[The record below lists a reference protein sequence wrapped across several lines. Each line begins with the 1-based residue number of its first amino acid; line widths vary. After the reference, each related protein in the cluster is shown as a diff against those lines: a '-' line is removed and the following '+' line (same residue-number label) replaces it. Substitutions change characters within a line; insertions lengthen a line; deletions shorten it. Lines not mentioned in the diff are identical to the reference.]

1 LLLET
6 ICHRQHLPQELHHPK
21 AETHKPIVET
31 RMSFENLFKQ
41 VYNIPS
47 IPKLVQE
54 LINNFNNE
62 DSNTREI
69 AKKLQMDQA
78 LSAKVLRLANSARYG
93 AGRKINSIDSAV
105 IILGF
110 DTLKTL
116 VIASGVTSACKN
128 IPGLNQ
134 KQFWRT
140 SFSVANIA
148 KMLAKL
154 ARQDGEVVFT
164 CGMLHNIG
172 DTLLYLAHKD
182 QMLNIDALAA
192 TGVNK
197 SALEQTQFGCT
208 YMDVGAELARR
219 WNFPEEICQAIANQ
233 EQPEK
238 AGVNLTYPLLVNL
251 AVRINASLTA
261 GKMPAETV
269 RDMPQNHFADL
280 KIDTINLL
288 EQLTRL
294 LQQEDDIE
302 SFLH

>member
-1 LLLET
+1 
-6 ICHRQHLPQELHHPK
+6 
-21 AETHKPIVET
+21 
-31 RMSFENLFKQ
+31 MSIANLFNQ

-54 LINNFNNE
+54 LINNFDNE
-62 DSNTREI
+62 NSNSREI

-110 DTLKTL
+110 DSLKTL

-134 KQFWRT
+134 KQFWRP
-140 SFSVANIA
+140 SFSVANVA

-154 ARQDGEVVFT
+154 ARQDGDVAFT

-172 DTLLYLAHKD
+172 DTLLFLAHKD
-182 QMLNIDALAA
+182 QMLHINSVLQLEEAA
-192 TGVNK
+192 MTGVSK

-219 WNFPEEICQAIANQ
+219 WNFPEEICLAIANQ

-238 AGVNLTYPLLVNL
+238 TGTNVLYPLLINL
-251 AVRINASLTA
+251 AVRIHNSISS
-261 GKMPAETV
+261 GKMPAEVV
-269 RDMPQNHFADL
+269 RDLPQNHLADL
-280 KIDTINLL
+280 KIDNIKLL
-288 EQLTRL
+288 EQLTAM

-302 SFLH
+302 AFLS

>member
-1 LLLET
+1 
-6 ICHRQHLPQELHHPK
+6 
-21 AETHKPIVET
+21 
-31 RMSFENLFKQ
+31 MSIANLFNQ

-54 LINNFNNE
+54 LINNFDNE
-62 DSNTREI
+62 NSNSREI

-110 DTLKTL
+110 DSLKTL

-140 SFSVANIA
+140 SFAVANIA

-154 ARQDGEVVFT
+154 ARQDGDVAFT

-172 DTLLYLAHKD
+172 DTLLFLAHKD
-182 QMLNIDALAA
+182 QMLHINSVLQLEEAA
-192 TGVNK
+192 MTGVSK

-219 WNFPEEICQAIANQ
+219 WNFPEEICLAIANQ

-238 AGVNLTYPLLVNL
+238 TGTNVLYPLLINL
-251 AVRINASLTA
+251 AVRIHKSISS

-269 RDMPQNHFADL
+269 RDLPQNHLADL
-280 KIDTINLL
+280 KIDNIKLL
-288 EQLTRL
+288 EQLTAM

-302 SFLH
+302 AFLS

>member
-1 LLLET
+1 
-6 ICHRQHLPQELHHPK
+6 
-21 AETHKPIVET
+21 
-31 RMSFENLFKQ
+31 MSIANLFNQ

-54 LINNFNNE
+54 LINNFDNE
-62 DSNTREI
+62 NSNSREI

-110 DTLKTL
+110 DSLKTL

-154 ARQDGEVVFT
+154 ARQDGDVAFT

-172 DTLLYLAHKD
+172 DTLLFLAHKD
-182 QMLNIDALAA
+182 QMLHINSVLQLEEAA
-192 TGVNK
+192 MTGVSK

-219 WNFPEEICQAIANQ
+219 WNFPEEICLAIANQ

-238 AGVNLTYPLLVNL
+238 TGTNVLYPLLINL
-251 AVRINASLTA
+251 AVRIHNSISS
-261 GKMPAETV
+261 GKMPAEVV
-269 RDMPQNHFADL
+269 RDLPQNHLADL
-280 KIDTINLL
+280 KIDNIKLL
-288 EQLTRL
+288 EQLTAM

-302 SFLH
+302 AFLS

>member
-1 LLLET
+1 
-6 ICHRQHLPQELHHPK
+6 
-21 AETHKPIVET
+21 
-31 RMSFENLFKQ
+31 MSIASLFNQ

-54 LINNFNNE
+54 LINNFDNE
-62 DSNTREI
+62 MSNSREI

-105 IILGF
+105 IVLGF
-110 DTLKTL
+110 DSLKTL

-140 SFSVANIA
+140 SFAVANIA

-154 ARQDGEVVFT
+154 ARQDGDVAFT

-172 DTLLYLAHKD
+172 DTLLFLAHKD
-182 QMLNIDALAA
+182 QMLHIAA
-192 TGVNK
+192 VLQLEEAAMTGVSK

-219 WNFPEEICQAIANQ
+219 WNFPEEICLAIANQ
-233 EQPEK
+233 EKPEK
-238 AGVNLTYPLLVNL
+238 TGNNVVYPLLINL
-251 AVRINASLTA
+251 AVRIHKSLSS
-261 GKMPAETV
+261 GKMPAEAV
-269 RDMPQNHFADL
+269 CDLPQNHLADL
-280 KIDTINLL
+280 KIDSIKLL
-288 EQLTRL
+288 EQLTAM

-302 SFLH
+302 AFLS

>member
-1 LLLET
+1 
-6 ICHRQHLPQELHHPK
+6 
-21 AETHKPIVET
+21 
-31 RMSFENLFKQ
+31 MSIANLFNQ

-54 LINNFNNE
+54 LINNFDNE
-62 DSNTREI
+62 NSNSREI

-110 DTLKTL
+110 DSLKTL

-140 SFSVANIA
+140 SFSVANVA

-154 ARQDGEVVFT
+154 ARQDGDVAFT

-172 DTLLYLAHKD
+172 DTLLFLAHKD
-182 QMLNIDALAA
+182 QMLHINSVLQLEEAA
-192 TGVNK
+192 MTGVSK

-219 WNFPEEICQAIANQ
+219 WNFPEEICLAIANQ

-238 AGVNLTYPLLVNL
+238 TGTNVLYPLLINL
-251 AVRINASLTA
+251 AVRIHNSISS
-261 GKMPAETV
+261 GKMPAEV
-269 RDMPQNHFADL
+269 VGDLPQNHLADL
-280 KIDTINLL
+280 KIDNIKLL
-288 EQLTRL
+288 EQLTAM

-302 SFLH
+302 AFLS

>member
-1 LLLET
+1 
-6 ICHRQHLPQELHHPK
+6 
-21 AETHKPIVET
+21 
-31 RMSFENLFKQ
+31 MSIANLFNQ

-54 LINNFNNE
+54 LINNFDNE
-62 DSNTREI
+62 NSNSREI

-110 DTLKTL
+110 DSLKTL

-140 SFSVANIA
+140 SFSVANVA

-154 ARQDGEVVFT
+154 ARQDGDVAFT

-172 DTLLYLAHKD
+172 DTLLFLAHKD
-182 QMLNIDALAA
+182 QMLHINSVLQLEEAA
-192 TGVNK
+192 MTGVSK

-219 WNFPEEICQAIANQ
+219 WNFPEEICLAIANQ

-238 AGVNLTYPLLVNL
+238 TGTNVLYPLLINL
-251 AVRINASLTA
+251 AVRIHNSISS
-261 GKMPAETV
+261 GKMPAEVV
-269 RDMPQNHFADL
+269 RDLPQNHLADL
-280 KIDTINLL
+280 KIDNIKLL
-288 EQLTRL
+288 EQLTAM

-302 SFLH
+302 AFLS

>member
-1 LLLET
+1 
-6 ICHRQHLPQELHHPK
+6 
-21 AETHKPIVET
+21 
-31 RMSFENLFKQ
+31 MSIANLFNQ

-54 LINNFNNE
+54 LINNFDNE
-62 DSNTREI
+62 NSNSREI

-140 SFSVANIA
+140 SFAVANIA

-154 ARQDGEVVFT
+154 ARQDGDVAFT

-172 DTLLYLAHKD
+172 DTLLFLAHKE
-182 QMLNIDALAA
+182 QMLHINTVLQLEEATI
-192 TGVNK
+192 TGVSK
-197 SALEQTQFGCT
+197 SSLEQTQFGCT

-219 WNFPEEICQAIANQ
+219 WNFPEEICLAIANQ

-238 AGVNLTYPLLVNL
+238 TGTNLLYPLLINL
-251 AVRINASLTA
+251 AVRIHKSISS
-261 GKMPAETV
+261 GKMPAEAV
-269 RDMPQNHFADL
+269 RDLPQNHLADL
-280 KIDTINLL
+280 KIDNIKLL
-288 EQLTRL
+288 EQLTAM

-302 SFLH
+302 AFLS

>member
-1 LLLET
+1 
-6 ICHRQHLPQELHHPK
+6 
-21 AETHKPIVET
+21 
-31 RMSFENLFKQ
+31 MSFDTLFSQ

-54 LINNFNNE
+54 LINNFNRE
-62 DSNTREI
+62 DSNTRDI

-105 IILGF
+105 IVLGF

-134 KQFWRT
+134 KKFWRT

-148 KMLAKL
+148 KLLAKL
-154 ARQDGEVVFT
+154 ARQDGEVAFT

-192 TGVNK
+192 TGVSK
-197 SALEQTQFGCT
+197 STLEQTQFGCT

-219 WNFPEEICQAIANQ
+219 WNFPPEICQAIATQ
-233 EQPEK
+233 EHPEK
-238 AGVNLTYPLLVNL
+238 AGANLTYPLLVNL
-251 AVRINASLTA
+251 AVRIYHSLSA
-261 GKMPAETV
+261 GKLPAETV

-294 LQQEDDIE
+294 QQQEDDIE
-302 SFLH
+302 SFLT